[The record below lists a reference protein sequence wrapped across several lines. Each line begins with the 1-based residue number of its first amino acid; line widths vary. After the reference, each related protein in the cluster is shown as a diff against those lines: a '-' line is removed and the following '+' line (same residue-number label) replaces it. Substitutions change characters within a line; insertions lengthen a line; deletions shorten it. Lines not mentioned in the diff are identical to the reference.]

1 MHGYKK
7 VILYKNNKR
16 YHKSIHRLVA
26 IAFIPNKDK
35 ERDVVNHIDGVKT
48 NNCVSNLEWV
58 TTSEN
63 IKHAYRIGLHK
74 PNKGKRKFNGK
85 DKREGRHI
93 LQFDK
98 DNNFINEFVSQNDA
112 ARAVNGVGCNI
123 GRCCKGVYQIYK
135 GYKWRYK

>member
-1 MHGYKK
+1 MLIGTREEYP
-7 VILYKNNKR
+7 V
-16 YHKSIHRLVA
+16 HRLVLEA
-26 IAFIPNKDK
+26 WGEVPEHLRNIDIKK
-35 ERDVVNHIDGVKT
+35 LEGNHIDGDKT
-48 NNCVSNLEWV
+48 NNDISNLEWV

-63 IKHAYRIGLHK
+63 IKHAYRIGLNK
-74 PNKGKRKFNGK
+74 PNKSKRKFNGK

-112 ARAVNGVGCNI
+112 ARAVDGVGCNI